1 MSENIKLMT
10 NEVQSKKGRIKE
22 GEREGGREG
31 GREEGR
37 ELRGREGG
45 KEREERV
52 LTLLALFYYYSN
64 KLFRN

>member
-31 GREEGR
+31 GRKGK
-37 ELRGREGG
+37 GG
-45 KEREERV
+45 KSSYFTRSV
-52 LTLLALFYYYSN
+52 LLLF
-64 KLFRN
+64 K

>member
-10 NEVQSKKGRIKE
+10 NEEQSKKGRIKE

-31 GREEGR
+31 GRG
-37 ELRGREGG
+37 
-45 KEREERV
+45 REERV